1 MEGFTSV
8 EEAALKSDGGGV
20 GLIGAKTMWRLGWD
34 LFLFLKM
41 NLALAD
47 EAALMSKFNLD
58 KDNVEVGMKFEGPLV
73 GEGLAV

>member
-8 EEAALKSDGGGV
+8 EEAALKSDGGWV

-47 EAALMSKFNLD
+47 EAALMSKLNSWDLIWT
-58 KDNVEVGMKFEGPLV
+58 KTMLRLK
-73 GEGLAV
+73 